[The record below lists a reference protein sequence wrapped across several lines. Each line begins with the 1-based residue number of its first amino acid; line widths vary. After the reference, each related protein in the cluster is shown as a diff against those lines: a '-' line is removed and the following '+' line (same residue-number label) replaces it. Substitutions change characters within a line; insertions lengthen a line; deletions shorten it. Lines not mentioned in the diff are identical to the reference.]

1 MAYMQRP
8 WTYSLALRA
17 TTTTS
22 SWPTVEA
29 RSTAK
34 SAKGKIATT
43 HVLIGTGLRPEP
55 KDRTYPSSLD
65 RSVRY
70 SSFETFS
77 TRSLPHHRRK
87 PPASIAISQLSRPP
101 GGRAEMRRLVCD
113 REQERKPGI
122 GSLLR
127 DRGSF
132 LFESVHGEGRTD
144 APATTPPRMRPTRIS
159 FRTRSWR
166 IVVLRS
172 PPCATAMIFFAR
184 SFLSLLTSAA
194 RLRVLTDFLECSRL
208 SWGPHTLISRNE
220 TMATVS
226 RDTRAEKPSLA

>member
-1 MAYMQRP
+1 M
-8 WTYSLALRA
+8 
-17 TTTTS
+17 
-22 SWPTVEA
+22 
-29 RSTAK
+29 
-34 SAKGKIATT
+34 
-43 HVLIGTGLRPEP
+43 GLRPEP

-101 GGRAEMRRLVCD
+101 GGRAEKRRLVCD

-132 LFESVHGEGRTD
+132 LPQRSSRVSTAKGGRTRRRRPRVGCVPRGYLSGCVHRGPWCFARPLRNGD
-144 APATTPPRMRPTRIS
+144 DLLREKFSLAFDVGGQVEGLNRFPRMQ
-159 FRTRSWR
+159 
-166 IVVLRS
+166 
-172 PPCATAMIFFAR
+172 
-184 SFLSLLTSAA
+184 LTSLGCPGA
-194 RLRVLTDFLECSRL
+194 RTS
-208 SWGPHTLISRNE
+208 
-220 TMATVS
+220 
-226 RDTRAEKPSLA
+226 